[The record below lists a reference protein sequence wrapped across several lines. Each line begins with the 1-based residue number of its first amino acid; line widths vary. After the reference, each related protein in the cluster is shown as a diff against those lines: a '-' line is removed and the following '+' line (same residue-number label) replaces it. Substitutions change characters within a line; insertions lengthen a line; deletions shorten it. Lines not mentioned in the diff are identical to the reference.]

1 MINIYLNPKVIGLNA
16 NHSNRKKARNFEEK
30 LFEKRRSHGFFYAP
44 TTEKKRI
51 FVFGCVLLF
60 LKVLLFCARI
70 SNHKQASELVELY
83 FV

>member
-44 TTEKKRI
+44 TTEKKED
-51 FVFGCVLLF
+51 FCLWMCFAF
-60 LKVLLFCARI
+60 LKSLTFCARI